1 MARSFRHMTRL
12 IRRFTSD
19 SSGAT
24 AIEYSLIASGIAGV
38 VILAVYTLGDTV
50 NETFFTKLVNAWN
63 K

>member
-1 MARSFRHMTRL
+1 MTRL
-12 IRRFTSD
+12 IGRFNSD

-38 VILAVYTLGDTV
+38 VVLAVYTLGDTV
-50 NETFFTKLVNAWN
+50 NETFFNKLVNAWN

>member
-1 MARSFRHMTRL
+1 MARRFRYMTRL
-12 IRRFTSD
+12 IGRFNSD

-38 VILAVYTLGDTV
+38 VVLAVYTLGDTV
-50 NETFFTKLVNAWN
+50 NETFFNKLVNAWN